1 MLQYLYIHLD
11 KVFMS
16 KDSEETIP
24 LFPLPSTVFYPGTPL
39 PLHIFEPRY
48 RQMTIDALEGE
59 RKIGMVLLK
68 PDWESSYFDRPEIFS
83 IGCVGSIE
91 REIRHPDGK
100 FNFTLVGLHRFRV
113 LKEVDGKSYRRA
125 EIDLLEEQNDQ
136 EIGEEPNA
144 TRDSLIEQYREFIS
158 FIPEGNSLKEEP
170 DWNLG
175 NLLSRFVDRFAY
187 RLDLTLEQKQTF
199 LEEQDVIRRATFLQ
213 NFLKMKINLVHL
225 SKIRNTTPDSAR
237 WN

>member
-1 MLQYLYIHLD
+1 MT
-11 KVFMS
+11 
-16 KDSEETIP
+16 KDSGQEEIIP

-48 RQMTIDALEGE
+48 RQMTADALEGE

-68 PDWESSYFDRPEIFS
+68 PDWEADYFGRPELFP

-91 REIRHPDGK
+91 KEICHPDGK
-100 FNFTLVGLHRFRV
+100 FNFTLVGLHRFRII
-113 LKEVDGKSYRRA
+113 KELDGKPYRCA
-125 EIDLLEEQNDQ
+125 KIDLLTEQNEQ
-136 EIGEEPNA
+136 GISKEPNA
-144 TRDSLIEQYREFIS
+144 IRDSLIDQYREFIS
-158 FIPEGNSLKEEP
+158 FIPEGNSLKKEP

-175 NLLSRFVDRFAY
+175 DKLSQFVDRFAY
-187 RLDLTLEQKQTF
+187 RLDFTLEQKQTF
-199 LEEQDVIRRATFLQ
+199 LEEQDVLRRANFLHD
-213 NFLKMKINLVHL
+213 FLKMKLNLVHL

>member
-1 MLQYLYIHLD
+1 ME
-11 KVFMS
+11 
-16 KDSEETIP
+16 KDSEQEGIIP

-48 RQMTIDALEGE
+48 RQMTFDALEGK

-68 PDWESSYFDRPEIFS
+68 PDWEATYFDRPEIFS

-91 REIRHPDGK
+91 KEIRHPDGK
-100 FNFTLVGLHRFRV
+100 YNFTLVGLHRFRIK
-113 LKEVDGKSYRRA
+113 KEMDGKPYRCA
-125 EIDLLEEQNDQ
+125 EVDLLEEQNEQ

-144 TRDSLIEQYREFIS
+144 TRDSLVERYREFIS
-158 FIPEGNSLKEEP
+158 LVPESSSLKQEP

-175 NLLSRFVDRFAY
+175 DQLSQFVDRFAY
-187 RLDLTLEQKQTF
+187 RLDLSLEQKQTF
-199 LEEQDVIRRATFLQ
+199 LEEQDVLRRAEVLHD
-213 NFLKMKINLVHL
+213 FLKMKIDLVRL
-225 SKIRNTTPDSAR
+225 SKIRNITPDSAR

>member
-1 MLQYLYIHLD
+1 MT
-11 KVFMS
+11 
-16 KDSEETIP
+16 KDSGQNEIIP
-24 LFPLPSTVFYPGTPL
+24 LFPLPSSVFYPGTPL

-48 RQMTIDALEGE
+48 RQMTTDALEGE

-68 PDWESSYFDRPEIFS
+68 PDWEAAYFDRPELYT

-91 REIRHPDGK
+91 KEIRHADGK
-100 FNFTLVGLHRFRV
+100 FNFTLVGLRRFRI
-113 LKEVDGKSYRRA
+113 LKELDGRSYRRA
-125 EIDLLEEQNDQ
+125 EIELLEELNEQ

-144 TRDSLIEQYREFIS
+144 TRDGLIDQYREFIS

-175 NLLSRFVDRFAY
+175 DKLSQFIDRFAY
-187 RLDLTLEQKQTF
+187 QLDLSLEQKQTF
-199 LEEQDVIRRATFLQ
+199 LEEQDVFRRAKFLHD
-213 NFLKMKINLVHL
+213 FIKMKLNLIHL
-225 SKIRNTTPDSAR
+225 SKIRNVTPDSAR

>member
-1 MLQYLYIHLD
+1 MT
-11 KVFMS
+11 
-16 KDSEETIP
+16 KDSEQKEIIP
-24 LFPLPSTVFYPGTPL
+24 LFPLPSSVFYPGTPL

-48 RQMTIDALEGE
+48 RQMTTDALEGE

-68 PDWESSYFDRPEIFS
+68 PDWEAAYFDRPELYT

-91 REIRHPDGK
+91 KEIRHPNGK
-100 FNFTLVGLHRFRV
+100 FNFTLVGLRRFRI
-113 LKEVDGKSYRRA
+113 LKELDGKSYRRA
-125 EIDLLEEQNDQ
+125 EIELLEELNEQ

-144 TRDSLIEQYREFIS
+144 TRDGLIGLYREFVS

-175 NLLSRFVDRFAY
+175 DKLSQFIDRFAY
-187 RLDLTLEQKQTF
+187 RMDLNLEQKQTF
-199 LEEQDVIRRATFLQ
+199 LEEQDVFRRAKFLQ
-213 NFLKMKINLVHL
+213 DFIKMKLDLIHL
-225 SKIRNTTPDSAR
+225 SKTRNVNPDSAR